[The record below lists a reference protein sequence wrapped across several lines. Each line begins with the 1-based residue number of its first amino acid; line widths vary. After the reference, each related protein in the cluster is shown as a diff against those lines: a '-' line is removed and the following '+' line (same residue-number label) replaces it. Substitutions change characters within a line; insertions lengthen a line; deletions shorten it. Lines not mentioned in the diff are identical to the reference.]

1 LKENVQ
7 LGYLNER
14 KTLSSTITENPNKGK
29 HGIGA
34 TLEKKFSKTTITN
47 SDGSKTTSII
57 QTTTIKIR
65 NNIFGAEF
73 AALYGTKEARGI
85 GWASLGLS
93 AVSLYYAETI
103 PVTVA
108 WLYIGQT
115 KVLPKVF
122 LGVQAIALFK
132 TKFRCGYEAGG
143 KIEDKFVIK
152 STRYKDGHIVERI
165 KGTYTVWGHTG
176 MVGTSQCYEN
186 KENFF

>member
-73 AALYGTKEARGI
+73 AALYGTREKRGI
-85 GWASLGLS
+85 LAADLTL
-93 AVSLYYAETI
+93 AIVNAYYTKIVPME
-103 PVTVA
+103 VA

-115 KVLPKVF
+115 KILPKVF
-122 LGVQAIALFK
+122 YALQGYAAISAIY
-132 TKFRCGYEAGG
+132 RGGYEAGG
-143 KIEDKFVIK
+143 KIEDKFVITSTK
-152 STRYKDGHIVERI
+152 SKSGHVVERI
-165 KGTYTVWGHTG
+165 KGTYTVWGH
-176 MVGTSQCYEN
+176 VGNVVVNVCYEN